1 MLMKT
6 RRAQIQVLPS
16 TKDDPAVELL
26 SRLVEEHGASALK
39 LSTEDAAMGF
49 DQIGF
54 WARRCKGLMPVV
66 VKIGGPNARN
76 DIRELVSRGVDGLIA
91 PMVES
96 PYGLQNF
103 IEALGEMLTPLEFN
117 ILGKHINIET
127 ITAAEQLDAILDSP
141 WAGQLDEITIGCSD
155 LSSSMGCKVTD
166 PEVNE
171 RVKAC
176 ASKIRERGIGVSIGG
191 GITPVNIDERLEMLA
206 PSHFNTRVV
215 TFANKPAVS
224 FSEAVRLALEFEI
237 EMLALDHAEGFI
249 SGEEEQSRTTELK
262 KRLA

>member
-1 MLMKT
+1 MKT

-16 TKDDPAVELL
+16 CKDDPALELL
-26 SRLVEEHGASALK
+26 SRLVEVHGATALK

-54 WARRCKGLMPVV
+54 WVQRCKGLLPMV

-76 DIRELVSRGVDGLIA
+76 DIRELVARGVDGLIA

-103 IEALGEMLTPLEFN
+103 IEALGEVLTPLEYN
-117 ILGKHINIET
+117 MVNKHINIET
-127 ITAAEQLDAILDSP
+127 ITATEQLDAILDSR

-166 PEVNE
+166 PEVTE
-171 RVKAC
+171 RVAVC
-176 ASKIRERGIGVSIGG
+176 AAKIQERGMGVSIGG
-191 GITPVNIDERLEMLA
+191 GITPANIDERLELLS
-206 PSHFNTRVV
+206 PTHFNTRVV
-215 TFANKPAVS
+215 TFCNEPAVS
-224 FSEAVRLALEFEI
+224 FGEAVRLALEFEI
-237 EMLALDHAEGFI
+237 EMLSLDHAEGFI
-249 SGEEEQSRTTELK
+249 NADEKQARANELK
-262 KRLA
+262 KRLV

>member
-1 MLMKT
+1 MKT

-16 TKDDPAVELL
+16 AKDDPVLELL
-26 SRLVEEHGASALK
+26 SRLVEDHGASALK

-49 DQIGF
+49 DQVGF
-54 WARRCKGLMPVV
+54 WVRRCKGLMPVV

-76 DIRELVSRGVDGLIA
+76 DIRELVCRGVDGLIA

-127 ITAAEQLDAILDSP
+127 ITAAKQLDAILDSP

-166 PEVNE
+166 PEVIE
-171 RVKAC
+171 LVTLCTDKIK
-176 ASKIRERGIGVSIGG
+176 SKGIPVSIGG
-191 GITPVNIDERLEMLA
+191 GITPVNIDERLKVLA

-215 TFANKPAVS
+215 TFANDSAVS
-224 FSEAVRLALEFEI
+224 FGEAVKLALEFEI
-237 EMLALDHAEGFI
+237 EMLSLDHAEGFI
-249 SGEEEQSRTTELK
+249 SAEEKQSRVCELK
-262 KRLA
+262 IRIG